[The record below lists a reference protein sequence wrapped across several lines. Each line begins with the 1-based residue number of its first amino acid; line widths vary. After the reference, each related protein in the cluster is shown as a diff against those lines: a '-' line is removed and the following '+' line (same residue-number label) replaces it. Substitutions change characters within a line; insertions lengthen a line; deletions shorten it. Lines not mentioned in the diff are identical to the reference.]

1 MSIVLGDRYT
11 VDLFKLMG
19 FNGRSFDD
27 ARELYEYI
35 IKNINTYN
43 VFFISSNFAKQIR
56 KELDELRFRNPSKI
70 FVEVPSVLENM
81 EREVNYLQ
89 LVRQILGG

>member
-19 FNGRSFDD
+19 FNGRAFND
-27 ARELYEYI
+27 AKELYEYI
-35 IKNINTYN
+35 IKNLNVYN
-43 VFFISSNFAKQIR
+43 VFFISSNFARQIR
-56 KELDELRFRNPSKI
+56 KELDELRLRNPSKA

>member
-1 MSIVLGDRYT
+1 MSIILGDRYT

-19 FNGRSFDD
+19 FNGRAFTD
-27 ARELYEYI
+27 AKELYEYI
-35 IKNINTYN
+35 LKNINIYN
-43 VFFISSNFAKQIR
+43 IFFISSNFARQLR
-56 KELDELRFRNPSKI
+56 KELDELRLRNTNKI
-70 FVEVPSVLENM
+70 FVEIPSVLENM

>member
-19 FNGRSFDD
+19 FSGRAFND
-27 ARELYEYI
+27 AKDLYEFI
-35 IKNINTYN
+35 VKNLNIYN

-56 KELDELRFRNPSKI
+56 KELDELRFRNPNKML
-70 FVEVPSVLENM
+70 VEVPSVLENM

>member
-19 FNGRSFDD
+19 FNGRTFND

-35 IKNINTYN
+35 QKNLDIYN
-43 VFFISSNFAKQIR
+43 IFFISSNFAKQIR
-56 KELDELRFRNPSKI
+56 KELDELRLRNPNKI
-70 FVEVPSVLENM
+70 FVEIPSVLENM
-81 EREVNYLQ
+81 EKEVNYLQ

>member
-1 MSIVLGDRYT
+1 MSIVLGDKYT

-19 FNGRSFDD
+19 FDGRPFND
-27 ARELYEYI
+27 AKELYEYI
-35 IKNINTYN
+35 QKNINIYN
-43 VFFISSNFAKQIR
+43 IFFVSSNFAKQIR
-56 KELDELRFRNPSKI
+56 KELDELRLRNPNKI
-70 FVEVPSVLENM
+70 FVEIPSVLENM